1 MKTIFIGVGAYN
13 EPYIKLMLDNCL
25 ENAEFPERLR
35 FGLWLH
41 NNDDGHVDLSSY
53 SNVRSARLDYAS
65 LLGVPPARLNAIGLY
80 DDEDYYLQVDGHML
94 FEKNW
99 DTKVISK
106 FEAIREVFE
115 KPIITTYTPWWSM
128 TNGSVNFYSNDSKA
142 SCAPMVLDIESSI
155 NEGYPKPKTEYIP
168 WGEGELYKEHHCV
181 SAHFLFT
188 LPSFIEDVLP
198 DPLIMYSGEE
208 MSTAVRAWT
217 RGYRMV
223 VIQNPIAWHL
233 NKFHGDK
240 YEKDRL
246 WDSRNSEEPFAH
258 FMRKNKKGMDRSK
271 KILTGE
277 LLGYWGSPTKE
288 ALISYEEASGI
299 NFEKIYRDV
308 ESKHV

>member
-25 ENAEFPERLR
+25 ENAEFPERIH

-41 NNDDGHVDLSSY
+41 NNDGAELDLSSY
-53 SNVRSARLDYAS
+53 KNVKSAKLNYAS
-65 LLGVPPARLNAIGLY
+65 LLGVPPARLNAIGFY
-80 DDEDYYLQVDGHML
+80 NDEDYYLQVDGHML

-99 DTKVISK
+99 DTTLINK
-106 FEAIREVFE
+106 FEAVREVFD

-128 TNGSVNFYSNDSKA
+128 TDGAINFYSNDA
-142 SCAPMVLDIESSI
+142 NTSCAPMVLDIENSI
-155 NEGYPKPKTEYIP
+155 SEGYPKPKTEHSP
-168 WGEGELYKEHHCV
+168 WAEGEFYKEHHCL

-188 LPSFIEDVLP
+188 LPSFIEEVLP

-208 MSTAVRAWT
+208 MTTAVRAWT

-223 VIQNPIAWHL
+223 TIQNPIAWHL

-246 WDSRNSEEPFAH
+246 WDSRNSEEPFKH
-258 FMRKNKKGMDRSK
+258 FMQKNTKGVARSK
-271 KILTGE
+271 KILTGD
-277 LLGYWGSPTKE
+277 LVGYWGTESKE
-288 ALISYEEASGI
+288 ALVLYGQASGI
-299 NFEKIYRDV
+299 DFESIYKAIG
-308 ESKHV
+308 SKNV

>member
-1 MKTIFIGVGAYN
+1 MKTIFISVGAYN

-25 ENAEFPERLR
+25 ENAEFPDRVH

-41 NNDDGHVDLSSY
+41 NNDDNDLDLSPY
-53 SNVRSARLDYAS
+53 ANVKSASLNYDS
-65 LLGVPPARLNAIGLY
+65 LLGVPPARLNAMGLY
-80 DDEDYYLQVDGHML
+80 DNEDYYLQVDGHML
-94 FEKNW
+94 FEKHW
-99 DTKVISK
+99 DTKIIEK
-106 FEAIREVFE
+106 FEGIREVFE

-128 TNGSVNFYSNDSKA
+128 TDGCVNFYSNESNA
-142 SCAPMVLDIESSI
+142 SCAPMVLDVESSI
-155 NEGYPKPKTEYIP
+155 KEGYPKPKTEYSD
-168 WGEGELYKEHHCV
+168 WGDDELYKEHYCI

-208 MSTAVRAWT
+208 MSLAVRAWT
-217 RGYRMV
+217 RGYRIV
-223 VIQNPIAWHL
+223 TIRNPIAWHL

-246 WDSRNSEEPFAH
+246 WDSRNSGKLFQH
-258 FMRKNKKGMDRSK
+258 FLRKNQKGMDRAK
-271 KILTGE
+271 RILTGD

-299 NFEKIYRDV
+299 SFEKIYTDLENKDV
-308 ESKHV
+308 